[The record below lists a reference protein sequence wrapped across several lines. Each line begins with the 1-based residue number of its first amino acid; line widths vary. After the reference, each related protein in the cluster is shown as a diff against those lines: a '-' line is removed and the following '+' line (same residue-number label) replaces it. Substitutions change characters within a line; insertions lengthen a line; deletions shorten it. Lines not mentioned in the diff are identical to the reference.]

1 MYHICEYGW
10 PKMLC
15 VSLMKD
21 IIVIIYLFL
30 SDIWKF
36 AGRLSLSLASVYGK
50 EQTTFTIFHMIGESN
65 LHTIIMHCFIYHFSR
80 TKFSR

>member
-36 AGRLSLSLASVYGK
+36 AGRLSLSLLRQFMEKSK
-50 EQTTFTIFHMIGESN
+50 RHSLSFT
-65 LHTIIMHCFIYHFSR
+65 
-80 TKFSR
+80 